1 MKTIRFLLLVLV
13 VLALEGCATARGVG
27 EDIQSVGRAIK
38 RVFSD

>member
-13 VLALEGCATARGVG
+13 VFTLEGCATARGVG

-38 RVFSD
+38 RVFD